1 MPLSF
6 PRPLAMSLFIPFVA
20 LLPIGSPVSGV
31 SARAAETAPGVDLTL
46 TFNVRKQL
54 RGNLVAGVFNNKAAY
69 ATGDNAVDF
78 CKLTVTTNQ
87 ALCIVRGLKAGPY
100 AIKVFHDLNGNNK
113 LDMNLVGI
121 PTEPVAFSNNAKV
134 NMRAPT
140 WGEAMINVSST
151 MKYQYIVID

>member
-6 PRPLAMSLFIPFVA
+6 PRPLAMFLFSSVVA
-20 LLPIGSPVSGV
+20 LLPIGSPVHGL
-31 SARAAETAPGVDLTL
+31 SARAAEAAPSVDLTL

-54 RGNLVAGVFNNKAAY
+54 RGTLVAGVFDNQSAY
-69 ATGDNAVDF
+69 ATGDQPVDF
-78 CKLTVTTNQ
+78 CKITITTNQ
-87 ALCIVRGLKAGPY
+87 ALCVVRGLKAGPY
-100 AIKVFHDLNGNNK
+100 AIKVFHDLNGNGK

-151 MKYQYIVID
+151 MKYQYIDID